1 MLVHL
6 IHSVAGQSTPHLF
19 VSLCLILPESRKVA
33 DPVQDSRMQIR
44 ACMQVQIESG
54 ECNLASASKCFESA
68 SKIVSK
74 MLDELTNLQ
83 TADQEF
89 ETTTNLLRSFQTC
102 PNASQVK
109 ACAFGLFFMFSN
121 FYLISNVNK
130 T

>member
-1 MLVHL
+1 MRHASSDRV
-6 IHSVAGQSTPHLF
+6 G
-19 VSLCLILPESRKVA
+19 R
-33 DPVQDSRMQIR
+33 VQF
-44 ACMQVQIESG
+44 G
-54 ECNLASASKCFESA
+54 KCFEVLQKFFESA

-89 ETTTNLLRSFQTC
+89 KTTTILLRSFQTC

-109 ACAFGLFFMFSN
+109 ACVFGSFFMFSN